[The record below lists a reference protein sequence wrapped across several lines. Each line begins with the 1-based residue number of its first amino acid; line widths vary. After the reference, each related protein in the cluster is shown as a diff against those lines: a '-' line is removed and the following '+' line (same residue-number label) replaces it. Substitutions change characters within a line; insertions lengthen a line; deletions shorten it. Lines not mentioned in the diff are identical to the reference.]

1 MLRIVRAAIRVIGV
15 ICVTAPSLLLVL
27 SAAAVA
33 ADTYPSRSLRIVAPY
48 GAGGSYDIVSRILA
62 QTLSQQ
68 LGQQIVLENRPGA
81 TGRIGMEVGV
91 KATPDGYT
99 MIVIG
104 SSQAIAPSVHL
115 SVPYDLAKSIMPI
128 MLHGTISYALVI
140 HPSVPAQTVAEFV
153 ALSKAKPG
161 SLRYGSGG
169 TGGITHLAGELFNN
183 LTGADIAHVPYKSG
197 ALATNALL
205 GNEVQMNL
213 LNMLNVLPHVQG
225 GRIRGLAVTGLKRS
239 QYLPNLPTLD
249 ESGARGYEMIEF
261 HGFAFPAGTP
271 REIVSRMNGEM
282 VKALKTDDLK
292 QRLSQQAFEPSITTP
307 EEFGAYLLNE
317 QAKYAKIVKAIGLK
331 PEG

>member
-1 MLRIVRAAIRVIGV
+1 MPRRAWMLRRYASAA
-15 ICVTAPSLLLVL
+15 TQTLLLPVL
-27 SAAAVA
+27 AAALHAGA
-33 ADTYPSRSLRIVAPY
+33 ADIYPNRPLRIVAPY

-62 QTLSQQ
+62 QKLSEQ
-68 LGQQIVLENRPGA
+68 LGQQIVVDNRPGA

-104 SSQAIAPSVHL
+104 SSQAIAPSVHV
-115 SVPYDLAKSIMPI
+115 SVPYDLAKSIAPI

-183 LTGADIAHVPYKSG
+183 LTGADIAHVPYKAG

-205 GNEVQMNL
+205 GNEVQMNV

-249 ESGARGYEMIEF
+249 EAGAKGYEMIEY

-271 REIVSRMNGEM
+271 REIVMRMNSEL
-282 VKALKTDDLK
+282 VKAMKTDDLR

-307 EEFGAYLLNE
+307 LEFAAYLQNE

-331 PEG
+331 PD

>member
-1 MLRIVRAAIRVIGV
+1 MLRRYASAALHAALFPVL
-15 ICVTAPSLLLVL
+15 AAAL
-27 SAAAVA
+27 SAGAAE
-33 ADTYPSRSLRIVAPY
+33 TYPNRPLRIVAPY

-62 QTLSQQ
+62 QKLSEQ
-68 LGQQIVLENRPGA
+68 LGQQIVLDNRPGA
-81 TGRIGMEVGV
+81 TGRIVMEVGV

-104 SSQAIAPSVHL
+104 SSQAIAPSVHV
-115 SVPYDLAKSIMPI
+115 SVPYDLAKSIAPV

-183 LTGADIAHVPYKSG
+183 LTGADISHVPYKSG

-205 GNEVQMNL
+205 GNEVQMNM

-249 ESGARGYEMIEF
+249 EAGAKGYEMIEY
-261 HGFAFPAGTP
+261 HGIAFPAGTP
-271 REIVSRMNGEM
+271 REIVMRMNSEM
-282 VKALKTDDLK
+282 AKALRSDDLK

-307 EEFGAYLLNE
+307 EEFAAYLQNE
-317 QAKYAKIVKAIGLK
+317 QAKYAKIVKTIGLK
-331 PEG
+331 PD

>member
-1 MLRIVRAAIRVIGV
+1 MLRRYASAALYAVLF
-15 ICVTAPSLLLVL
+15 PVL
-27 SAAAVA
+27 SAALSAGA
-33 ADTYPSRSLRIVAPY
+33 AETYPNRPLRIVAPY

-62 QTLSQQ
+62 QKLSEQ
-68 LGQQIVLENRPGA
+68 LGQQIVLDNRPGA

-104 SSQAIAPSVHL
+104 SSQAIAPSVHV
-115 SVPYDLAKSIMPI
+115 SVPYDLAKSIAPI

-183 LTGADIAHVPYKSG
+183 LTGADISHVPYKSG

-205 GNEVQMNL
+205 GNEVQMNM

-249 ESGARGYEMIEF
+249 EAGAKGYEMIEY

-271 REIVSRMNGEM
+271 REIVMRMNSEM
-282 VKALKTDDLK
+282 AKALRSDDLK

-307 EEFGAYLLNE
+307 EEFATYLQNE
-317 QAKYAKIVKAIGLK
+317 QAKYAKIVKTIGLK
-331 PEG
+331 PD